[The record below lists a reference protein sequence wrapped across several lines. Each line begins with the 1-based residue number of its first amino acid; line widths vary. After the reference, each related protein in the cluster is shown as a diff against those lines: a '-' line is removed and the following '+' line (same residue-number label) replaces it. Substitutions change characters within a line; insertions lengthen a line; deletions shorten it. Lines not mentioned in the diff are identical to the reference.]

1 MEKKKVVKKNATKKV
16 AKKPVTKK
24 KETKKKG
31 FTLIELLAVIIILG
45 ILMIIAIP
53 SVTSYI
59 SNSRKSAYV
68 DTAKEIVGGTRNLV
82 NEGRLGMYDTNTT
95 YYIPASYI
103 KTENSSKSPYGEF
116 TEAYVAVIYN
126 GTGYDYYWI
135 STDDTG
141 QGVKEITPIDKLD
154 TDNIKSDLKDSD
166 ISDTIETT
174 GIGNRNKILIL
185 DPNTEEWKEVIGGA
199 KENVSEITGTNGVI
213 YPEGKDKYTVEEADI
228 VKIANEEFYV
238 VKRDGNDLYLLGR
251 YNLKVGNIT
260 DSNYNKI
267 GEYSSGDPGYGLQSS
282 EARGHVDGENGYG
295 TFSFSNTNYWA
306 GKVGTTYPG
315 VYCRTPSQYAF
326 CTYVYDQNSN
336 LYPYLN
342 NYKKYL
348 EEQGA
353 AVKEC
358 RVISYKEGYDF
369 SEHHYDILTQTSSFM
384 GTPYDDNSLNVFF
397 SSGNIRVG
405 AYDLSDGAGIRP
417 FIVI

>member
-126 GTGYDYYWI
+126 GTGYDYYWL

-267 GEYSSGDPGYGLQSS
+267 GEYSSGDTGYGLQSS
-282 EARGHVDGENGYG
+282 EARGHVVGENGYG
-295 TFSFSNTNYWA
+295 TFSF
-306 GKVGTTYPG
+306 
-315 VYCRTPSQYAF
+315 
-326 CTYVYDQNSN
+326 
-336 LYPYLN
+336 
-342 NYKKYL
+342 
-348 EEQGA
+348 
-353 AVKEC
+353 
-358 RVISYKEGYDF
+358 
-369 SEHHYDILTQTSSFM
+369 
-384 GTPYDDNSLNVFF
+384 
-397 SSGNIRVG
+397 
-405 AYDLSDGAGIRP
+405 
-417 FIVI
+417 